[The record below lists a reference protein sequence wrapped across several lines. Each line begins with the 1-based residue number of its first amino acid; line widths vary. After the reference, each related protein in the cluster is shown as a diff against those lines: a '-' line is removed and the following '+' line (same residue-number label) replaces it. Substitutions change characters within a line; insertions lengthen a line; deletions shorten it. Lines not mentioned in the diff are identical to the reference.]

1 MLKIWLTWLQ
11 PSVGVLGTAL
21 VLSSP
26 LCSLAAPLSTATNR
40 VSKAPTP
47 SPQWSSVKSSGTNI
61 DKALLKGIANTPDQA
76 VRQLAI
82 STMTTSGTRSTA
94 TTAKAP
100 QNFDP
105 LASFTGATPKFQQ
118 LSAKAPKKPQLL
130 KQSIT
135 AALSQTSKP
144 KTTVVVPG
152 LAIGSE
158 KTRTIQPVAIV
169 KPAPKLTIPPIAIVK
184 PAPKLTAATT
194 KVWTTTPQQLSA
206 MAPAPSVASP
216 FPVVRPELM
225 QKLEAT
231 SVAANKLA
239 DIKTASRDLK
249 SIGIVSPGLPKAV
262 DNYSINP
269 IASIPNGLQQ
279 LLGNNLDGSIKV
291 AVVPVA
297 KATGPNF
304 RSISALTKL
313 VSPSEL
319 VAPASVT
326 TASLRL
332 ATAQAFDTT
341 VAKFSIP
348 GETVVA
354 TASVSAKSTANSV
367 APKTVAPKSVNSSVA
382 MINGLTPII
391 RQSLVA
397 FDRTSNLGGL
407 ILGSQQLSTLPKV
420 VSLLPATALS
430 LTNFTGV
437 TVSDLGNIN

>member
-21 VLSSP
+21 VLASP
-26 LCSLAAPLSTATNR
+26 LCSIAAPLLTAKTPA
-40 VSKAPTP
+40 SKAPAP
-47 SPQWSSVKSSGTNI
+47 SSQWSSLKSGGTNI
-61 DKALLKGIANTPDQA
+61 DQALLKGIATTPDQA

-82 STMTTSGTRSTA
+82 STMVTSGTRSTA
-94 TTAKAP
+94 TAAKAP

-105 LASFTGATPKFQQ
+105 LASFTGTTPKFQQ
-118 LSAKAPKKPQLL
+118 LSAKATKKPQLL
-130 KQSIT
+130 KQSVT
-135 AALSQTSKP
+135 AALTQASKP

-158 KTRTIQPVAIV
+158 KTRMIQPVAVV
-169 KPAPKLTIPPIAIVK
+169 KPAPQLTTV
-184 PAPKLTAATT
+184 APKVVAAT
-194 KVWTTTPQQLSA
+194 PQITAL
-206 MAPAPSVASP
+206 APTATIASP

-225 QKLEAT
+225 QKLESTPVVAT
-231 SVAANKLA
+231 KLA
-239 DIKTASRDLK
+239 EIKTASRDLK
-249 SIGIVSPGLPKAV
+249 SIGVVSPGLPKAI
-262 DNYSINP
+262 DSFSINP

-279 LLGNNLDGSIKV
+279 LLGNNLDGSIKTV
-291 AVVPVA
+291 VVPVA

-341 VAKFSIP
+341 AIKFSIP
-348 GETVVA
+348 GETVVS
-354 TASVSAKSTANSV
+354 TANVSAKSPAKSV
-367 APKTVAPKSVNSSVA
+367 ATTTVAQKSVNSSVA

-391 RQSLVA
+391 KQSLVA

-407 ILGSQQLSTLPKV
+407 ILGSQQLATIPKAAT
-420 VSLLPATALS
+420 LLPTTAMVA
-430 LTNFTGV
+430 NFTGV

>member
-26 LCSLAAPLSTATNR
+26 LCSIAAPLSTATIR
-40 VSKAPTP
+40 PSKAPVP

-61 DKALLKGIANTPDQA
+61 DQALLKGIATTPDQA

-82 STMTTSGTRSTA
+82 NTMVTSGTRSTP
-94 TTAKAP
+94 TTARAQ

-105 LASFTGATPKFQQ
+105 LASFIGTTPKFQQ
-118 LSAKAPKKPQLL
+118 LSAKAHKPQQM

-135 AALSQTSKP
+135 AALSQNSKP
-144 KTTVVVPG
+144 KTNVMVPG
-152 LAIGSE
+152 LVIGSE
-158 KTRTIQPVAIV
+158 NIHRSQPVVA
-169 KPAPKLTIPPIAIVK
+169 VK

-194 KVWTTTPQQLSA
+194 KVWTTTPAQLSA
-206 MAPAPSVASP
+206 MAPVPSVASP

-225 QKLEAT
+225 QKLET
-231 SVAANKLA
+231 TPVVASKLA
-239 DIKTASRDLK
+239 DVKTASSDLK
-249 SIGIVSPGLPKAV
+249 SIGIVSPGLPKAI
-262 DNYSINP
+262 DNFSINP

-279 LLGNNLDGSIKV
+279 LLGNNLDGSVKV

-348 GETVVA
+348 GETIVA

-367 APKTVAPKSVNSSVA
+367 APKTVAQKSVNSSVA

-407 ILGSQQLSTLPKV
+407 ILGSQQISTLPKV
-420 VSLLPATALS
+420 VSLLPANEMSVAK
-430 LTNFTGV
+430 FTGV
-437 TVSDLGNIN
+437 TISDLGNIN

>member
-26 LCSLAAPLSTATNR
+26 LCSLAAPLSTATTRAN
-40 VSKAPTP
+40 KAPAP
-47 SPQWSSVKSSGTNI
+47 SPQSPQWSSVKSSGTNI
-61 DKALLKGIANTPDQA
+61 DQALLKGIATTPDQA

-82 STMTTSGTRSTA
+82 NTMATSGTRSAA
-94 TTAKAP
+94 TTAKVP

-105 LASFTGATPKFQQ
+105 LASFTGTTPRFQQ
-118 LSAKAPKKPQLL
+118 LSAKANKPQQM

-144 KTTVVVPG
+144 KTNVVVPG

-158 KTRTIQPVAIV
+158 KTRTIQPVVAV
-169 KPAPKLTIPPIAIVK
+169 KPAAQM
-184 PAPKLTAATT
+184 TATTT
-194 KVWTTTPQQLSA
+194 KVLTTSPQLAA
-206 MAPAPSVASP
+206 MAPAPSVSSP

-231 SVAANKLA
+231 PVVASKLA
-239 DIKTASRDLK
+239 DVKTASRDLK

-262 DNYSINP
+262 DNFSINP

-354 TASVSAKSTANSV
+354 TAKVSAPSPAKSV
-367 APKTVAPKSVNSSVA
+367 ATTTVAKGVNSSVT
-382 MINGLTPII
+382 MISGLTPVI
-391 RQSLVA
+391 RQSLLA

-420 VSLLPATALS
+420 VSLLPANAIS
-430 LTNFTGV
+430 IANFKGV

>member
-21 VLSSP
+21 VLASP
-26 LCSLAAPLSTATNR
+26 LCSIAAPLLTAKTPA
-40 VSKAPTP
+40 SKAPAP
-47 SPQWSSVKSSGTNI
+47 SSQWSSLKSGGTNI
-61 DKALLKGIANTPDQA
+61 DQALLKGIATTPDQA

-82 STMTTSGTRSTA
+82 STMVTSGSRST
-94 TTAKAP
+94 TTAAKTP

-105 LASFTGATPKFQQ
+105 LASFTGTTPKFQQ
-118 LSAKAPKKPQLL
+118 LSAKATKKPQLL
-130 KQSIT
+130 KQSVT
-135 AALSQTSKP
+135 AALTQASKP

-158 KTRTIQPVAIV
+158 KTRMIQPVAVV
-169 KPAPKLTIPPIAIVK
+169 KPAPQLTTV
-184 PAPKLTAATT
+184 APKVVAAT
-194 KVWTTTPQQLSA
+194 PQITAL
-206 MAPAPSVASP
+206 APTATIASP

-225 QKLEAT
+225 QKLESTPVVAT
-231 SVAANKLA
+231 KLA
-239 DIKTASRDLK
+239 EIKTASRDLK
-249 SIGIVSPGLPKAV
+249 SIGVVSPGLPKAI
-262 DNYSINP
+262 DSFSINP

-279 LLGNNLDGSIKV
+279 LLGNNLDGSIKTV
-291 AVVPVA
+291 VVPVA

-341 VAKFSIP
+341 AIKFSIP
-348 GETVVA
+348 GETVVS
-354 TASVSAKSTANSV
+354 TANVSAKSPAKSV
-367 APKTVAPKSVNSSVA
+367 ATTTVAQKSVNSSVA

-391 RQSLVA
+391 KQSLVA

-407 ILGSQQLSTLPKV
+407 ILGSQQLATIPKAAT
-420 VSLLPATALS
+420 LLPTTAMVA
-430 LTNFTGV
+430 NFTGV

>member
-11 PSVGVLGTAL
+11 PSVGILGTAL

-26 LCSLAAPLSTATNR
+26 LCSIAAPLSTATIRSN
-40 VSKAPTP
+40 KAPTP

-61 DKALLKGIANTPDQA
+61 DQVLLKGIAITPDQA

-82 STMTTSGTRSTA
+82 NTMATSGTRSIA
-94 TTAKAP
+94 KTAKAP

-105 LASFTGATPKFQQ
+105 LASFTGATPKFRQ
-118 LSAKAPKKPQLL
+118 LSAKAPKPQQI

-144 KTTVVVPG
+144 KTAVTLTQASKPNAVVVPG

-158 KTRTIQPVAIV
+158 KTRTIQPVF
-169 KPAPKLTIPPIAIVK
+169 IVK

-194 KVWTTTPQQLSA
+194 KVWAVNSPQLA
-206 MAPAPSVASP
+206 ATAPAQSMATP
-216 FPVVRPELM
+216 FPVVRPALM

-231 SVAANKLA
+231 SVVASKVAEV
-239 DIKTASRDLK
+239 KTASRDLK

-262 DNYSINP
+262 DNFSINP

-279 LLGNNLDGSIKV
+279 LLGNNLDGSVKV

-304 RSISALTKL
+304 RSISTLTKL

-319 VAPASVT
+319 IAPASVT

-341 VAKFSIP
+341 IAKFSIP
-348 GETVVA
+348 GETIVS
-354 TASVSAKSTANSV
+354 TAKVSAKTTAKTTAASTV
-367 APKTVAPKSVNSSVA
+367 GQKSVNSSVA

-391 RQSLVA
+391 KQSLTA

-407 ILGSQQLSTLPKV
+407 ILGSQRVATLPKV
-420 VSLLPATALS
+420 VSLLPVNTLSAT
-430 LTNFTGV
+430 TFTGV

>member
-1 MLKIWLTWLQ
+1 
-11 PSVGVLGTAL
+11 VLGTAL

-26 LCSLAAPLSTATNR
+26 LCSLAAPLSTANTRSNK
-40 VSKAPTP
+40 VPVP

-61 DKALLKGIANTPDQA
+61 DQALLKGIATTPDQA

-94 TTAKAP
+94 TTARAP

-105 LASFTGATPKFQQ
+105 LASFTGTTPKFQQ
-118 LSAKAPKKPQLL
+118 LSAKATKKPQQL

-135 AALSQTSKP
+135 TALSQTIKP
-144 KTTVVVPG
+144 KNTVVVPG

-158 KTRTIQPVAIV
+158 KIRTIQPVAV
-169 KPAPKLTIPPIAIVK
+169 VK

-194 KVWTTTPQQLSA
+194 KVWTTSPQITA
-206 MAPAPSVASP
+206 MAPATSVASP
-216 FPVVRPELM
+216 FPVVRPALM
-225 QKLEAT
+225 QKLEAA
-231 SVAANKLA
+231 SVVASKVA
-239 DIKTASRDLK
+239 DVKTASRDLK

-262 DNYSINP
+262 ENFSINP

-291 AVVPVA
+291 AVAPVS

-354 TASVSAKSTANSV
+354 TASGSAKTTANRL
-367 APKTVAPKSVNSSVA
+367 ATPTVSQKSVNSSVA

-420 VSLLPATALS
+420 VSLLPVTAMS
-430 LTNFTGV
+430 SPSFTGG

>member
-11 PSVGVLGTAL
+11 PSVGILGTAL

-26 LCSLAAPLSTATNR
+26 LCSLAAPLATANTR
-40 VSKAPTP
+40 SSKAPVP

-61 DKALLKGIANTPDQA
+61 DQSLLKGIANTPDQA

-82 STMTTSGTRSTA
+82 STMTTSGSRPTA
-94 TTAKAP
+94 TTAKAA

-105 LASFTGATPKFQQ
+105 LASFTGTTPRFKQ
-118 LSAKAPKKPQLL
+118 LSAKATKKPQQL
-130 KQSIT
+130 KQSTIT

-144 KTTVVVPG
+144 KTSVIVPG

-158 KTRTIQPVAIV
+158 KTPTIQPVAIV
-169 KPAPKLTIPPIAIVK
+169 KPAPKQPVALVK
-184 PAPKLTAATT
+184 PAAKLTAATT
-194 KVWTTTPQQLSA
+194 KVWTTTPPQLAA
-206 MAPAPSVASP
+206 MAPVQSVASP
-216 FPVVRPELM
+216 FPVVRPALM

-231 SVAANKLA
+231 AVVASKVA
-239 DIKTASRDLK
+239 DVKTASRDLK
-249 SIGIVSPGLPKAV
+249 SIGIVSPGLPRAV
-262 DNYSINP
+262 DNFSINP

-291 AVVPVA
+291 SVAPVS

-354 TASVSAKSTANSV
+354 TASVSVKTTAKSLVTA
-367 APKTVAPKSVNSSVA
+367 TVTQKSVNSSVA
-382 MINGLTPII
+382 MINGLKPII

-420 VSLLPATALS
+420 VSLLSVNAMS
-430 LTNFTGV
+430 STNFTGG

>member
-21 VLSSP
+21 VLASP
-26 LCSLAAPLSTATNR
+26 LCSIAAPLLTAKTPAG
-40 VSKAPTP
+40 KAPAP
-47 SPQWSSVKSSGTNI
+47 SSQWSSLKSGGTNI
-61 DKALLKGIANTPDQA
+61 DQALLKGIATTPDQA

-82 STMTTSGTRSTA
+82 STMVTSGTRSTA
-94 TTAKAP
+94 TAAKAP

-105 LASFTGATPKFQQ
+105 LASFTGTTPKFQQ
-118 LSAKAPKKPQLL
+118 LSAKATKKPQLL
-130 KQSIT
+130 KQSVT
-135 AALSQTSKP
+135 AALTQASKP

-158 KTRTIQPVAIV
+158 KIRTIQPVAVV
-169 KPAPKLTIPPIAIVK
+169 KPAPQLT
-184 PAPKLTAATT
+184 TATT
-194 KVWTTTPQQLSA
+194 KVWAANSPQLA
-206 MAPAPSVASP
+206 AIAPSVSTP

-225 QKLEAT
+225 QKLET
-231 SVAANKLA
+231 TPVVASKLA

-249 SIGIVSPGLPKAV
+249 SIGVVSPGLPKAI
-262 DNYSINP
+262 DSFSINP

-279 LLGNNLDGSIKV
+279 LLGNNLDGSIKTV
-291 AVVPVA
+291 VVPVA

-341 VAKFSIP
+341 AIKFSIP
-348 GETVVA
+348 GETVVS
-354 TASVSAKSTANSV
+354 TANVSAKSPAKSV
-367 APKTVAPKSVNSSVA
+367 ATTTVAQKSVNSSVA

-391 RQSLVA
+391 KQSLVA

-407 ILGSQQLSTLPKV
+407 ILGSQQLATIPKAAT
-420 VSLLPATALS
+420 LLPTTAMVA
-430 LTNFTGV
+430 NFTGV

>member
-11 PSVGVLGTAL
+11 PSVGVLGAAL

-26 LCSLAAPLSTATNR
+26 LCSIAAPLSTATIR
-40 VSKAPTP
+40 SSKAPAP

-61 DKALLKGIANTPDQA
+61 DQALLKGIANTPDQA

-82 STMTTSGTRSTA
+82 STMATSGTRSTA

-105 LASFTGATPKFQQ
+105 LASFTGTTPKFQQ

-130 KQSIT
+130 KQAVT
-135 AALSQTSKP
+135 NAVVSQTSKP
-144 KTTVVVPG
+144 KTGAVLQASKPKTAVIVPG
-152 LAIGSE
+152 LMIGSE
-158 KTRTIQPVAIV
+158 KTPTLQPVAVV
-169 KPAPKLTIPPIAIVK
+169 KPAPQLLKA
-184 PAPKLTAATT
+184 APKVVAA
-194 KVWTTTPQQLSA
+194 PQLAA
-206 MAPAPSVASP
+206 MAPVASVAPVATIASP

-225 QKLEAT
+225 QKLETAPV
-231 SVAANKLA
+231 VASKLA

-262 DNYSINP
+262 QEFSINP

-279 LLGNNLDGSIKV
+279 LLGNNLDGSVKV
-291 AVVPVA
+291 AVVPTS

-332 ATAQAFDTT
+332 ATAQSFDTK

-348 GETVVA
+348 GEPVVTTA
-354 TASVSAKSTANSV
+354 TVSAKSPA
-367 APKTVAPKSVNSSVA
+367 KTVVSTTAQKNVQPAVTIIS
-382 MINGLTPII
+382 GLTPII

-407 ILGSQQLSTLPKV
+407 ILGSQQSTMPKV
-420 VSLLPATALS
+420 VSLLPQTAMS
-430 LTNFTGV
+430 IANFTGG